1 MILTGRNLTSRRE
14 IKLNVSSSS
23 TNAVQPP
30 EYLTWK
36 CQGVCPLLVFYA
48 AYYIGSILTFRH
60 NLSVSSS
67 RVKQPKNCLS
77 LEDGT
82 ERLSRNVGTELQF
95 YAIENH
101 KRTSL
106 PLTSRRKPE
115 ITQAPCRAIDVTF
128 HSNSQVIA
136 QQLGLGKSVRICSH
150 KYVRFFCLNDKLFK
164 AFLSSIKRS
173 MYMPRQ
179 ALDFFP

>member
-1 MILTGRNLTSRRE
+1 M
-14 IKLNVSSSS
+14 
-23 TNAVQPP
+23 
-30 EYLTWK
+30 
-36 CQGVCPLLVFYA
+36 
-48 AYYIGSILTFRH
+48 
-60 NLSVSSS
+60 
-67 RVKQPKNCLS
+67 
-77 LEDGT
+77 
-82 ERLSRNVGTELQF
+82 SRNVGTELQF

-106 PLTSRRKPE
+106 PLTSRWKPE

-150 KYVRFFCLNDKLFK
+150 KYVGFFCLNDKLFK

-179 ALDFFP
+179 ALDFFPLNQQSEYKVFYKLMCWLSGSLTCRLPNLMRSHPARRSLLSSIIVD